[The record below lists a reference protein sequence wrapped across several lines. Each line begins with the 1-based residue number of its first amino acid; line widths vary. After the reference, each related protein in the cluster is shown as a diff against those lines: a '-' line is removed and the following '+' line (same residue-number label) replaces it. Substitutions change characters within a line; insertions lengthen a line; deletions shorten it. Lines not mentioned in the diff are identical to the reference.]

1 MEIAEIA
8 TLAVI
13 AGTAGYRAARQW
25 QSARQWQ
32 KFMEADRPVTLT
44 FVLPE
49 EVDGTDHVAVLAFT
63 SRGDIIKKI
72 PQTEVTP
79 GRKRKCR
86 VRYSIPR
93 EVETVCVLVG
103 SGDFCVSG
111 IKTYLEARHF
121 CGKPGV
127 RIWMGEADV
136 EPGAGSPTLHFE
148 LSELPRTDIAC
159 PAQTVPLT
167 VSELIPGEI
176 NTDAM
181 AKCLRFDAYRLQC
194 PWEAEI
200 IRCDQPE
207 EQWISRGTPDNL
219 HLILCLKANF
229 TGNERRAEVEVRTDR
244 ETHRFVLC
252 QRVMGQHPDLG
263 VSRRLYVCDGSRRET
278 VTFSVTPES
287 DTVRWQVKKVMT
299 SDGGRWWN
307 IAPRPGELLCGAH
320 DVRMVLEPKPANV
333 HSRTAVITLETGTYP
348 FNRTVDISVMQ
359 GLRFNYYIEYPKN
372 DPCTRHAG
380 VIETPL
386 SFRPGDAPRVY
397 TVRVDSNQ
405 PWRIISDESLPW
417 LRIERHP
424 AYSDLYSA
432 IFTVTLSPNGD
443 HPRGG
448 LPAARHAVLSLV
460 TDTGI
465 VEDILVYQGGYVRIK
480 GLCWMDRNLAAN
492 GQPAPVAIPLG
503 LDEGSTLNHGGYF
516 QFGRHDSEWSEAFVP
531 CNGNW
536 YEGKAENPSRLGGGT
551 EVSQKDAGAETSQ
564 PDGPDPSPKGW
575 RIPSHIEMEAF
586 LNRPAVSMDLQREE
600 ERTNICIL
608 SDDGVPVYLPLC
620 GHRSHINGCRILIAH
635 SHRYWTG
642 SSQSPV
648 YGYSLCVEPSR
659 QMYIMHDMKKYGFP
673 VRCVLDEE

>member
-8 TLAVI
+8 TLAFVV
-13 AGTAGYRAARQW
+13 GTVSYRAARQW

-32 KFMEADRPVTLT
+32 KFMEPDRPVTLT

-49 EVDGTDHVAVLAFT
+49 EVDGTGHVAVLAFT
-63 SRGDIIKKI
+63 SRGDIIKKT
-72 PQTEVTP
+72 PQTEVTR

-86 VRYSIPR
+86 VRYSLPR
-93 EVETVCVLVG
+93 EAETVCVLVG
-103 SGDFCVSG
+103 SGDFCISG
-111 IKTYLEARHF
+111 IETYLEARRF

-127 RIWMGEADV
+127 HIWMGEADV
-136 EPGAGSPTLHFE
+136 APGDTRPTLHFE
-148 LSELPRTDIAC
+148 LAKLPRTDTAC
-159 PAQTVPLT
+159 PAHTAPLT
-167 VSELIPGEI
+167 VGELIPGEI

-229 TGNERRAEVEVRTDR
+229 TGNERRAEVEVCTER
-244 ETHRFVLC
+244 ETRRFVLC
-252 QRVMGQHPDLG
+252 QRIMGQHPDLG

-278 VTFSVTPES
+278 VSFTVTPES
-287 DTVRWQVKKVMT
+287 DTMRWQVKKVMT

-307 IAPRPGELLCGAH
+307 ISPRPGELLCGAR
-320 DVRMVLEPKPANV
+320 DVRMVLEPKPTNV
-333 HSRTAVITLETGTYP
+333 HSRTAVVTLETGTYP

-359 GLRFNYYIEYPKN
+359 GLRFSYYIEYPKN

-386 SFRPGDAPRVY
+386 SFHPGDAPRVY

-443 HPRGG
+443 RHRSG
-448 LPAARHAVLSLV
+448 LPAARHAVISLV

-492 GQPAPVAIPLG
+492 GQPVPVAIPLG

-516 QFGRHDSEWSEAFVP
+516 QFGRRNSEWSEAFNP

-536 YEGKAENPSRLGGGT
+536 YEGKAENPSRLKGT
-551 EVSQKDAGAETSQ
+551 DSAQDN
-564 PDGPDPSPKGW
+564 GPDPSPPGW

-586 LNRPAVSMDLQREE
+586 LNRPAAVMDLQREE
-600 ERTNICIL
+600 DRTNICIL
-608 SDDGVPVYLPLC
+608 SDDNVPVYLPLC
-620 GHRSHINGCRILIAH
+620 GHRSHINGCRILIPH
-635 SHRYWTG
+635 GHRYWTG
-642 SSQSPV
+642 SSQSSV